1 MGVDEIITL
10 DDGKEYIL
18 LFESVDGNDKYFL
31 GVEAINNEPSD
42 HYEVFKQIF
51 ENNEY
56 YVEEVEDQ
64 ELLEKLLDDFEE
76 KFDNEAVEDE

>member
-18 LFESVDGNDKYFL
+18 LLDCIDGNDKYFL

-42 HYEVFKQIF
+42 HYEVFKQVF
-51 ENNEY
+51 ENGEY
-56 YVEEVEDQ
+56 YVEEVEDY
-64 ELLEKLLDDFEE
+64 ELLDKLLNDFED
-76 KFDNEAVEDE
+76 KFDDESAED